1 GASASSPAPTAA
13 SAPPARATRFTPK
26 WRGRSSPRWC
36 RVRGSRARGCGGDER
51 RAPRSLAA
59 AEPRTE
65 KRDRA
70 RDRILGRLRVC
81 RDALALR
88 SWIVEAMGGAGIERD
103 RDLAAARAACRDES
117 LTALRRHFLV
127 GRADEHRNARVRLV
141 AALREGILQSKGRI
155 ERKRGGETLLRRGRE
170 ACVRRHCGK
179 RCAAAIRP
187 ALQADTCAVDL
198 TARAQ
203 IRERAIG

>member
-1 GASASSPAPTAA
+1 MH
-13 SAPPARATRFTPK
+13 
-26 WRGRSSPRWC
+26 
-36 RVRGSRARGCGGDER
+36 
-51 RAPRSLAA
+51 
-59 AEPRTE
+59 RTE

-141 AALREGILQSKGRI
+141 AALREGILQSTGRI

-198 TARAQ
+198 TARTTPKPTLLLITAS
-203 IRERAIG
+203 RMESADPRKPEMPPVKVGLPLALLRRAPSPPCPSPETASPFPRA